1 MPGKVDAKND
11 AIAKAIFTGYNN
23 YLLGK
28 VDAKNDVIAKAIFT
42 GYNNYLSGKVDAK
55 KRCYCQGNITNAGVS
70 IATPTCAI
78 CKICERKKF
87 YVIKCSD

>member
-11 AIAKAIFTGYNN
+11 VIAKAIFTGYNN
-23 YLLGK
+23 YLPGK

-55 KRCYCQGNITNAGVS
+55 KTMLLPRQYHKRRVKHRHAYVCYL
-70 IATPTCAI
+70 
-78 CKICERKKF
+78 
-87 YVIKCSD
+87 